1 MKMNK
6 LKEYFLKDL
15 YEISSGISTKPEQAG
30 YGYPFISFRT
40 IFNNWILPN
49 ELNDLMNTSEIE
61 REKYSIK
68 KGDILLTRTSEKID
82 ELAMSSVALKD
93 YDNTTFSGFAKR
105 LRPIQTN
112 ITYDKFMAFFLRSP
126 YFREIIDKKTTMTL
140 RASFNETLFSQI
152 KILLPEYKTQVKI
165 GELLCKME
173 EKIKLNNKINSEL
186 ENMAKTIYDYWF
198 LQFEFPNDEGKTYKS
213 SGGKMIW
220 NEELK
225 KEIPE
230 GWEVISIKE
239 CIQHIKTGLNPRNNF
254 KLGTGDIK
262 YITVKNLTTSGN
274 IDFSNCDLI
283 DEKARIIV
291 NNRSEI
297 KRGDILFAS
306 IAPLGRC
313 FIIQENPK
321 DWDINESVFSIRPNY
336 DKISSEFLYMFFMS
350 EYFIKKAEASSTGS
364 IFSGIRIN
372 TIGNMKILIP
382 DKKIVNSFTDKVKNL
397 FYNKFKNNQES
408 QELMAIRDYL
418 LPLLMNGQVGFKD

>member
-93 YDNTTFSGFAKR
+93 YENTTFSGFAKR
-105 LRPIQTN
+105 LRPTQTD

-173 EKIKLNNKINSEL
+173 EKIKLNNKINSDL
-186 ENMAKTIYDYWF
+186 EYMAKTIYDYWF
-198 LQFEFPNDEGKTYKS
+198 LQFEFPNDEGKPYKS
-213 SGGKMIW
+213 SGGNMVW

-225 KEIPE
+225 KEIPD
-230 GWEVISIKE
+230 GWEVINIKN
-239 CIQHIKTGLNPRNNF
+239 CIKHIKTGLNPRNNF
-254 KLGTGDIK
+254 KLGNGNIK
-262 YITVKNLTTSGN
+262 YITVKNLRTSGN

-283 DEKARIIV
+283 DEKAKQQI
-291 NNRSEI
+291 NKRSEI
-297 KRGDILFAS
+297 RKGDILFAS

-313 FIIQENPK
+313 FIIQETPK
-321 DWDINESVFSIRPNY
+321 DWEINESVFSIRPDY
-336 DKISSEFLYMFFMS
+336 DKISSEYLYMFFMS

-372 TIGNMKILIP
+372 TIENMKILVPI
-382 DKKIVNSFTDKVKNL
+382 KKLEIFLLVK
-397 FYNKFKNNQES
+397 
-408 QELMAIRDYL
+408 
-418 LPLLMNGQVGFKD
+418 